1 MSSTEFLLLFSSAAE
16 INKRFTKQELL
27 DMLAPDA
34 GKLAS
39 NGIKVLASDTKR
51 NLIEKI
57 CLILGNGSTLPDP
70 QKEQEEIQNHYVYR
84 HEVL

>member
-39 NGIKVLASDTKR
+39 IKVLASDTKR

-70 QKEQEEIQNHYVYR
+70 QKEQEEVQNHYVYR